1 MAPQGQGPLGGRL
14 RSLMGIQPVEPITQT
29 GNADI
34 LATLA
39 PERDQKSRNR
49 MAQARSI
56 PMIVAGNPDS
66 GKVTKAQAL

>member
-1 MAPQGQGPLGGRL
+1 MAPQGQGPLGGTL
-14 RSLMGIQPVEPITQT
+14 RSLVGIQPVEPIRQT

-39 PERDQKSRNR
+39 PERDQKSRKR
-49 MAQARSI
+49 MAQARST
-56 PMIVAGNPDS
+56 PVIVAGNPDA